1 MAREVSGAMP
11 DSHDQQSNDGPVTRL
26 LRELG
31 GGRREAFDE
40 LLPYIYDELRRIAH
54 RHRRG
59 ERADHTLTTTAL
71 VHEAYLKL
79 ADQRVMDFQ
88 NRAHFLAIAAQAMRR
103 ILVSHARARHAAKRG
118 EGHAPVA
125 LDEAFQLFDD
135 KRVKDVL
142 DLDEALQRLHEI
154 NPRHA
159 EIVQCR
165 FFGGLTIEET
175 AQTLDIAPIT
185 VTRDWRMAR
194 AWLKHELDPAV

>member
-1 MAREVSGAMP
+1 MP
-11 DSHDQQSNDGPVTRL
+11 DSHEQQSNDGPVTRL

-88 NRAHFLAIAAQAMRR
+88 NRAHFLGVAARAMRR
-103 ILVSHARARHAAKRG
+103 ILVSYARGRHAAKRG
-118 EGHAPVA
+118 GVRTRVA
-125 LDEAFQLFDD
+125 LDEAFGLVEDS
-135 KRVKDVL
+135 RVEEIL
-142 DLDEALQRLHEI
+142 GLDEALQRLEQI

-159 EIVQCR
+159 NIVQCR

-175 AQTLDIAPIT
+175 AEALGVAPIT

-194 AWLKHELDPAV
+194 AWLRHELDQS